1 MADVAHT
8 LVRRVIS
15 ASQQPPSIHEME
27 GEHPIKSI
35 AFIGLALIWVTVIIY
50 MAAISAVRFIP
61 SVQPGNPV

>member
-15 ASQQPPSIHEME
+15 ASQQPPSMHGME
-27 GEHPIKSI
+27 EEHPIKSI
-35 AFIGLALIWVTVIIY
+35 TFSGLALIWVTVIIY
-50 MAAISAVRFIP
+50 MAAISVVRFIL